1 MSEPV
6 PYDRELLEL
15 VVTYHPQLQ
24 DSRCRCG
31 WGRWPVHL
39 GRSHA
44 VHVADVY
51 ELLARGGLLMGTTE
65 HGALTHLT
73 RDAFRS
79 LCGRRLAHLVY
90 RLDDGAPVPYAP
102 HWANEAVLGS
112 GQDLCTTCPG
122 LVRSS
127 RG

>member
-1 MSEPV
+1 MSEV
-6 PYDRELLEL
+6 PYSRELLEL
-15 VVTYHPQLQ
+15 VVVYHPQL
-24 DSRCRCG
+24 SSSCCRCG
-31 WGRWPVHL
+31 WGRWPAHL

-51 ELLARGGLLMGTTE
+51 EVLARGGLLMGTCAT
-65 HGALTHLT
+65 GTVTHLT
-73 RDAFRS
+73 RDGFRS
-79 LCGRRLAHLVY
+79 LCGRRLADLVF

-102 HWANEAVLGS
+102 HWADDAVTYGH
-112 GQDLCTTCPG
+112 GLCTTCPG